1 MASRKGAYN
10 DTRILFKKKG
20 FLTTEAYDKIHPC
33 ASDPA

>member
-20 FLTTEAYDKIHPC
+20 FLIKYILVHLILHK
-33 ASDPA
+33 